1 MLEAVEQVAL
11 EREPNEPLF
20 EMLVRALRTLTTNE
34 SPLVVAGFFLKLL
47 ALEGFEPVVD
57 GCVGCGNDDGDLV
70 AFDLAE
76 GGTVCTSCRRGTA
89 IEPDA
94 LELLQAILGGRL
106 GAALAAPPSRAT
118 HAVDVLATRLLEH
131 QLERRLRS
139 MSVLEQR

>member
-1 MLEAVEQVAL
+1 VSL

-20 EMLVRALRTLTTNE
+20 EMLVRALRTLTTHD

-57 GCVGCGNDDGDLV
+57 SCVGCGETGPLV
-70 AFDLAE
+70 AFDVGG
-76 GGTVCTSCRRGTA
+76 GGTVCITCRRGTSLD
-89 IEPDA
+89 PDA
-94 LELLQAILGGRL
+94 LALLQAILGGRL
-106 GAALAAPPSRAT
+106 GAALAAPPSSAT

-139 MSVLEQR
+139 ISVLEQH